1 MGRSVSYLSNSVEEV
16 FVDVSE
22 MDESYD
28 WDDFLSNIKY
38 ALKKRFPS
46 LTECRNE
53 WDGRETAIIL
63 DNYHCQIGV
72 SEYCGV
78 ASISIRVN
86 SEDADYRTRTDI
98 ALSENWISQVWN
110 NMLKV
115 MQDNTGYD
123 FLVKQGSFSNGE
135 AIYNKVGK
143 KEGFCHNGGGK
154 TWEFAT

>member
-1 MGRSVSYLSNSVEEV
+1 MGRSVSYLSNSMKEV

-28 WDDFLSNIKY
+28 WEDFKKNLEC
-38 ALKKRFPS
+38 ALIKRFPS
-46 LTECRNE
+46 LTKCRNE
-53 WDGRETAIIL
+53 WDGGETAIIL
-63 DNYHCQIGV
+63 DNYHCQIGL

-86 SEDADYRTRTDI
+86 ESSRDDNNLS
-98 ALSENWISQVWN
+98 LSENWIEQVWN

-115 MQDNTGYD
+115 MQENTGYD

-135 AIYNKVGK
+135 GIYNKIGK
-143 KEGFCHNGGGK
+143 KEGFCHNSGGK
-154 TWEFAT
+154 TYEFAT

>member
-1 MGRSVSYLSNSVEEV
+1 MGRSVSYLSNAVHKT

-28 WDDFLSNIKY
+28 WDDFLRNIKY
-38 ALKKRFPS
+38 ALKKKFPS
-46 LTECRNE
+46 LTDCKNE
-53 WDGRETAIIL
+53 WDDRETTIIL
-63 DNYHCQIGV
+63 DNYHCQIGI

-86 SEDADYRTRTDI
+86 ESSRDENN
-98 ALSENWISQVWN
+98 LSLSKNWIDQVWD

-115 MQDNTGYD
+115 MQKNTGYD

-135 AIYNKVGK
+135 GIYNKIGK
-143 KEGFCHNGGGK
+143 KEGFCHNGMGK
-154 TWEFAT
+154 TYEFAT